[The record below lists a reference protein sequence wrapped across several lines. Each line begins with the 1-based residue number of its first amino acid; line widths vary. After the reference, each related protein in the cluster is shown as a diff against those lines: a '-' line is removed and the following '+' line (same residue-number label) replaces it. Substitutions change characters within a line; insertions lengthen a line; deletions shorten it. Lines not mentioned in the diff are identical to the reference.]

1 MKISVRTFEGR
12 TIDLNVEYT
21 DTVLN
26 VKTQIQ
32 NKERIRTDLQR
43 LVFSNQSLENNRS
56 LSSYGINND
65 AVLHLVLSN
74 YNMFR
79 STVCVFFIIDF

>member
-32 NKERIRTDLQR
+32 NKERILQSISR
-43 LVFSNQSLENNRS
+43 KQSILVQLWN
-56 LSSYGINND
+56 
-65 AVLHLVLSN
+65 
-74 YNMFR
+74 
-79 STVCVFFIIDF
+79 

>member
-74 YNMFR
+74 
-79 STVCVFFIIDF
+79 